1 MMTITLTPELER
13 ELTARAARQ
22 GTTPELL
29 ALHDLHEL
37 YADPIRSNR
46 YENKKFEGKTLAD
59 VLAGRIG
66 TIRSSEHT
74 VSRHHISR
82 KMRKASAIIWKRNGG
97 RGICK

>member
-46 YENKKFEGKTLAD
+46 CDSEKFKGKTLAE

-74 VSRHHISR
+74 GIKTSHLSEDEE
-82 KMRKASAIIWKRNGG
+82 SFGNYLEEKRRQGHL
-97 RGICK
+97 